1 MRETQDWEI
10 RKMKPVPS
18 LLALAVFSS
27 ALTGCTGESS
37 AQSSSPESQF
47 VVTNQGT
54 ITQRGQ
60 AANKQT
66 KVFTSLADYAAELA
80 SNYPN
85 ESALAIDFV
94 PGRYLLVDM
103 GGRSSGG
110 YAIGVTSIDVTDDS
124 VTANVKLTKPG
135 PTCTVPGVVTNP
147 YQFVFIP
154 TVKEVL
160 VSERVEIANC

>member
-1 MRETQDWEI
+1 
-10 RKMKPVPS
+10 MKPVSS
-18 LLALAVFSS
+18 LVVVAVFSS
-27 ALTGCTGESS
+27 TLTGCTGESN
-37 AQSSSPESQF
+37 AQSSSPESHF

-54 ITQRGQ
+54 VTQRGV
-60 AANKQT
+60 AAKKQT

-85 ESALAIDFV
+85 ESPLAIDFV

-110 YAIGVTSIDVTDDS
+110 YGIGVTSVDVTDDS
-124 VTANVKLTKPG
+124 VTANVKLIKPG
-135 PTCTVPGVVTNP
+135 PTCAVPAVVTNP

-160 VSERVEIANC
+160 VSERVEIVNC